1 MILTKITAKIRCDS
15 ADLPI
20 VEYRLAEFIEIR
32 YDLLLNIG
40 VNQLRK
46 ILYGL
51 TFIFLLVASTL
62 CSAYSYYGPTSSNEH
77 LYRIALRVQ
86 PSPQVSIQQIM
97 IAILFANPNAFVN
110 NNINGLKSGYR
121 LHIPP
126 LEAIERIHPL
136 YAINAVNY
144 QNSHWV
150 KNNVRNKFAVRIIKP
165 KSLPKKVA
173 SKDPVEDVI
182 PSIEPDIA
190 LTDKKVSSSN
200 NKMVKSSIMELAIQ
214 QQGMQ
219 SADQATLPK
228 PALVNA
234 SLEQQSSETSKQ
246 QIEISDKLNAF
257 MTDTKKFE
265 EGTKSQLSN
274 LEQQNN
280 ALQAKVNAL
289 TNQLNS
295 VTYRFMQLTHQNGQE
310 GQGFILLENLRKNAV
325 GLSTGMLGLILITY
339 LLSRSFKSKS
349 KNIPVKEEMSIPSK
363 LDLARAYIDMG
374 DHSAAKSVLQEV
386 LTKGN
391 EEQRKGATDLLGKM
405 NRMQ

>member
-1 MILTKITAKIRCDS
+1 M
-15 ADLPI
+15 
-20 VEYRLAEFIEIR
+20 
-32 YDLLLNIG
+32 G

-51 TFIFLLVASTL
+51 TLIFLLVASTL

-86 PSPQVSIQQIM
+86 PNPQVTVQQTM
-97 IAILFANPNAFVN
+97 MAILFANPNAFVN

-126 LEAIERIHPL
+126 FEAIQRIHPL

-144 QNSHWV
+144 QNSYWF
-150 KNNVRNKFAVRIIKP
+150 KNNVKNKLAIRATKS
-165 KSLPKKVA
+165 KSLSKKMVSNA
-173 SKDPVEDVI
+173 ALEDVI
-182 PSIEPDIA
+182 PSIEPEIA
-190 LTDKKVSSSN
+190 LTDKKMSKGN
-200 NKMVKSSIMELAIQ
+200 NKIVKTSIMELANQ
-214 QQGMQ
+214 QQGTE

-234 SLEQQSSETSKQ
+234 ALEQQSNEVSKQ
-246 QIEISDKLNAF
+246 QVEIGNKLNAF

-289 TNQLNS
+289 SNQLNS
-295 VTYRFMQLTHQNGQE
+295 VTYRFMQLTHQNGHE

-325 GLSTGMLGLILITY
+325 GLSTGMLGLVLITY
-339 LLSRSFKSKS
+339 FLSRSFKSKP
-349 KNIPVKEEMSIPSK
+349 KNIPIKEEMSIPSK

-391 EEQRKGATDLLGKM
+391 EEQRKGAADLLGKM
-405 NRMQ
+405 NRTQ